1 MNLSLIRQI
10 IVWLCLVVLSAVLFA
25 KTQVHNMEIHNRLV
39 NTLGELQAVDATLN
53 QDVIRARYRLLVNYD
68 PLVEAVG
75 KSEWLLRQL
84 QQAQHHDHGD
94 GTRPMEIDKKLQRL
108 ADTLKQKSGVV
119 EYFKS
124 DNAVLKNSLS
134 YYALALQPISGTKTG
149 MSAARARLPAGLQ
162 QLGPELL
169 THVLQYIQSSDPERR
184 AAAETRMNA
193 VRAYAGTPALR
204 PAVEHAVR
212 HTEVILE
219 YADRVE
225 ALLAQILTLPSAAQ
239 ADDLY
244 RTYASEH
251 EQAMREANL
260 YRILLYLFSV
270 LLLVYTAYIFYRL
283 RDSAQALTREKVRA
297 QVTLHSIAD
306 GVITTDIQG
315 RIEYMN
321 PVAER
326 LTGWRTAEV
335 RGQPIDSALRLTRDT
350 SSHTAEIRTTA
361 KSTVDDAV
369 TDKKQ
374 QVLLTRRGGTQ
385 IAIDKSVSP
394 IRDQGGAVMGEIHV
408 FHDVTEERR
417 LASQLSWQATHDL
430 LTGLVNRHE
439 FEHRVERALADAR
452 ERGLTH
458 AVLYIDLDQFKI
470 VNDSCGH
477 AAGDEL
483 LRQLGGLLAAKVRD
497 NDTVARLGGDEF
509 GVLLESCP
517 LEQARHIADNLLHA
531 VKGFRFAWRGRP
543 FDIGAS
549 IGLVTVNRTNADLP
563 EVLSAAD
570 MACYVAK
577 ERGRNQVHV
586 YEKNDPLSI
595 PRRNEMQ

>member
-1 MNLSLIRQI
+1 MNISLVKQI
-10 IVWLCLVVLSAVLFA
+10 TVWLGLVALSAVLFA
-25 KTQVHNMEIHNRLV
+25 KTQVHDMESHNRLV

-75 KSEWLLRQL
+75 KSDRLL
-84 QQAQHHDHGD
+84 QQLRRAQHHNHGND
-94 GTRPMEIDKKLQRL
+94 SQPPEIEAKLERL
-108 ADTLKQKSGVV
+108 ADTLKQKSMIVD
-119 EYFKS
+119 YFKS

-134 YYALALQPISGTKTG
+134 YYPLALQQISIAETVVG
-149 MSAARARLPAGLQ
+149 AAKVHLPAGLR
-162 QLGPELL
+162 QLGPDLL
-169 THVLQYIQSSDPERR
+169 GGILQYIQSGDPERR
-184 AAAETRMNA
+184 EAAEMCVNA
-193 VRAYAGTPALR
+193 VRGYAGTPALR
-204 PAVEHAVR
+204 PGVEHAVR
-212 HTEVILE
+212 HTKVILE

-225 ALLAQILTLPSAAQ
+225 ALMAQILALPSAPQ

-244 RTYASEH
+244 RTYTAEH
-251 EQAMREANL
+251 GQALREADL

-270 LLLVYTAYIFYRL
+270 LLLIYTAYVFYRL
-283 RDSAQALTREKVRA
+283 RDSARALFQEKVRA
-297 QVTLHSIAD
+297 QVTLHSIGD
-306 GVITTDIQG
+306 GVITTDVQR

-326 LTGWRTAEV
+326 LTGWRTEEV
-335 RGQPIDSALRLTRDT
+335 RGQPIDNALQLTCDT
-350 SSHTAEIRTTA
+350 PPRETENQTTHASSLDKNIAE
-361 KSTVDDAV
+361 
-369 TDKKQ
+369 KKQ
-374 QVLLTRRGGTQ
+374 QALLTRRSGTR
-385 IAIDKSVSP
+385 ITIDKSVSP
-394 IRDQGGAVMGEIHV
+394 IRDQGGTVVGEIHV

-439 FEHRVERALADAR
+439 FERRVKHALTGVR

-458 AVLYIDLDQFKI
+458 AVLYLDLDRFKI

-483 LRQLGGLLAAKVRD
+483 LRQLGGLLASKVRD

-517 LEQARHIADNLLHA
+517 LEQARHIADTLLHA
-531 VKGFRFAWRGRP
+531 VKDFRFAWRGRP
-543 FDIGAS
+543 FDVSAS
-549 IGLVTVNRTNADLP
+549 IGLVVVNRVNADLA

-570 MACYVAK
+570 MACYAAK
-577 ERGRNQVHV
+577 EQGRNRVHV
-586 YEKNDPLSI
+586 HEENDALPAQRHSEL
-595 PRRNEMQ
+595 Q